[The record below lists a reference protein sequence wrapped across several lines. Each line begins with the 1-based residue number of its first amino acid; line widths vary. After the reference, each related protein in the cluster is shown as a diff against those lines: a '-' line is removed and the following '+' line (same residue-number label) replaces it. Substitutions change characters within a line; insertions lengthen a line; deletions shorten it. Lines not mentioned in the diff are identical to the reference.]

1 MIQFYYLSHN
11 KEVQIVSIKDN
22 QQALNVLSKKVLIEK
37 KINQALFEF
46 IHPKIWMMLT
56 FPPN

>member
-37 KINQALFEF
+37 KIDLP
-46 IHPKIWMMLT
+46 PKLIPD
-56 FPPN
+56 FG